1 MVKSVLICME
11 AGARRQPQ
19 LSVGLDAA
27 RAFGASAVGLCIV
40 GVPPIQAYVE
50 APVALEVYDQEL
62 QRRRAAAEE
71 AEKSFREAAQK
82 AKVEAEWRV
91 VEGDWLEVALAHGR
105 TADVVVLAQDDPDE
119 PAARELESFVL
130 ALGRPA
136 LVTPYVGAER
146 AVGGKAVV
154 AWNDS
159 REAARAVHDALPFLR
174 RASAAVVVAVDPS
187 PATEASAERLVAH
200 LARHGVTASFRRLAA
215 GGGVDV
221 GAVLLNCLADESAE
235 LLVMGAY
242 GHSRMRELVLGGAT
256 RTVFRQMTAPVLMS
270 H

>member
-1 MVKSVLICME
+1 MVKSVVICME
-11 AGARRQPQ
+11 AGAKRQPQ

-27 RAFGASAVGLCIV
+27 RAFGAAAVGLCVIV
-40 GVPPIQAYVE
+40 TPPIQAYAE
-50 APVALEVYDQEL
+50 APVALEVYEEEL
-62 QRRRAAAEE
+62 RRRRAQAQELEREFRDAA
-71 AEKSFREAAQK
+71 AR
-82 AKVEAEWRV
+82 AKVEPEWRS
-91 VEGDWLEVALAHGR
+91 VEGDWLELGLAHGR
-105 TADVVVLAQDDPDE
+105 IADLVVLAQDDPDE
-119 PAARELESFVL
+119 PAARELEQLVL

-154 AWNDS
+154 AWNGS
-159 REAARAVHDALPFLR
+159 REATRAAHDAIPFLR
-174 RASAAVVVAVDPS
+174 RASETLIVAIDPS
-187 PATEASAERLVAH
+187 PAAEASAERLVAH
-200 LARHGVTASFRRLAA
+200 LGRHGAKASFKRLTAA
-215 GGGVDV
+215 GVDP
-221 GAVLLNCLADESAE
+221 GAVLLNCIADESAE